1 MGHKFGFYKV
11 NLPLEN
17 VLERT
22 LNFWKENRGSITQKQ
37 QSENNLFYNLVI
49 KRDIS
54 AMSYGETYIMNIG
67 YNPQEAVTYVSV
79 EVSLQFGYGMQWLK
93 PQGIMKKWALEI
105 GCSPMKLIRSQD
117 PSYLNTFRGIKA
129 IDWIQSTQE
138 SITYCPQCG
147 QPNEKSS
154 SYCKKCGSKLVQ

>member
-22 LNFWKENRGSITQKQ
+22 YRFWEENRGSIIQKQ
-37 QSENNLFYNLVI
+37 QSNNKLLHKMTI

-54 AMSYGETYIMNIG
+54 AMSYGETYVMNIG
-67 YNPQEAVTYVSV
+67 YEPQETTTYVSV

-93 PQGIMKKWALEI
+93 PQAIMKKWALEM
-105 GCSPMKLIRSQD
+105 GCTPMRLIRDQD
-117 PSYLNTFRGIKA
+117 PTYLNKFRI
-129 IDWIQSTQE
+129 IEQLDWLKSNQANFI
-138 SITYCPQCG
+138 YCTQCG
-147 QPNEKSS
+147 QPNEERSN
-154 SYCKKCGSKLVQ
+154 YCKKCGTKLVH